1 MLVTIVRR
9 LFSEIF
15 NVESLSEQDCLNVI
29 RTLKLDKLPA
39 SYVFLLNSLIP
50 IISLIIKKLANE
62 TVSFDNLIEID

>member
-15 NVESLSEQDCLNVI
+15 NVETLSEQDCLNVI

-50 IISLIIKKLANE
+50 ILSLIIKKLANE

>member
-15 NVESLSEQDCLNVI
+15 SVETLTEQDCLNVI

-50 IISLIIKKLANE
+50 ILSLIIKKLANE
-62 TVSFDNLIEID
+62 TVSFDNLIELD

>member
-15 NVESLSEQDCLNVI
+15 NVETLSEQDCLNVI